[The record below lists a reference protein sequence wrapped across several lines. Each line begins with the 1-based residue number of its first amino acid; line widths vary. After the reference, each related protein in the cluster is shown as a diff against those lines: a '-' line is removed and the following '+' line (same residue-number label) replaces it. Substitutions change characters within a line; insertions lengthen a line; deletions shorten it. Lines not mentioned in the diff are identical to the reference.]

1 MAGLINLLNINVFS
15 FNNGFLT
22 QQKQLQSV

>member
-15 FNNGFLT
+15 FNNGF
-22 QQKQLQSV
+22 